1 MDDWQDDRSILE
13 QLLRLLRPESRD
25 ALAAA
30 SVRGFEAVAAEG
42 SMGTLTAHVYA
53 RIEGPTPAAP
63 LIADKDRLYEA
74 LDAASEVPHP
84 VVAATRSDSAW
95 IIRLAHVAVKFRYT
109 RPGRWV
115 ARALPPGLQRRL
127 KARLLASM

>member
-1 MDDWQDDRSILE
+1 
-13 QLLRLLRPESRD
+13 
-25 ALAAA
+25 
-30 SVRGFEAVAAEG
+30 
-42 SMGTLTAHVYA
+42 MGDLTAEVYA
-53 RIEGPTPAAP
+53 RVDGPTLAVPS
-63 LIADKDRLYEA
+63 IADKDRLHAA

-84 VVAATRSDSAW
+84 ITAASRPDSAW